1 MARVDQIYDEHAA
14 MVWRGLRRLG
24 VPEANIEDAVQDV
37 FLVAHRR
44 LAEFE
49 GRSSIK
55 TWLYGIVLRVAK
67 DHRRALLRQVHRVE
81 RLAQI
86 LSATSG
92 SAQTPVDEAERREA
106 NRALHAILAELD
118 EEHREVLVMV
128 DLEEFSMRDAAAVLH
143 LHLRAC
149 QRRLRAAHAAF
160 EKKLARYLEP
170 SGRQA
175 P

>member
-1 MARVDQIYDEHAA
+1 
-14 MVWRGLRRLG
+14 MVWRGLRKLG
-24 VPEANIEDAVQDV
+24 VPEASIEDAVQDV

-44 LAEFE
+44 LADFE

-67 DHRRALLRQVHRVE
+67 DHRRTQVRHAHRVE
-81 RLAQI
+81 RLAQL
-86 LSATSG
+86 LSV
-92 SAQTPVDEAERREA
+92 SAPEQTPIEEAERREA
-106 NRALHAILAELD
+106 NQALHAILAELD
-118 EEHREVLVMV
+118 EAHREVLVLV
-128 DLEEFSMRDAAAVLH
+128 EVEGFSVREASAVLQ

-160 EKKLARYLEP
+160 EKKLARYLQP

-175 P
+175 Q